1 MNSDFCKISATATS
15 ARLGCFV
22 RVFLPENDVYLQ
34 FSKIDAIRAMG
45 VVASGALDESQLAN
59 WFWQRLIQP

>member
-1 MNSDFCKISATATS
+1 M
-15 ARLGCFV
+15 
-22 RVFLPENDVYLQ
+22 PENDVYLQ